1 MFITLEGIEG
11 SGKSTQLKFVL
22 EYLES
27 KRIQAISTREPGG
40 TLISEKIRDI
50 LLDKSLPAMQDDTEL
65 MLMFAA
71 RIEHVNSVILP
82 ALNEGKFVVCDRF
95 YDASYAY
102 QGYGRGINLERIDQ
116 LRKYSIGNLQPDIT
130 FLLDIALDVS
140 NSRVDARGVRDRFE
154 SEKITFY
161 ENIRA
166 GYLEIAKQQSDRV
179 KVIDAAKPIAEVQA
193 DIKSYLDDLIK
204 NAGNVYE

>member
-40 TLISEKIRDI
+40 TIISEKIRDI

-204 NAGNVYE
+204 NAGSRYE

>member
-40 TLISEKIRDI
+40 TIISEKIRDI